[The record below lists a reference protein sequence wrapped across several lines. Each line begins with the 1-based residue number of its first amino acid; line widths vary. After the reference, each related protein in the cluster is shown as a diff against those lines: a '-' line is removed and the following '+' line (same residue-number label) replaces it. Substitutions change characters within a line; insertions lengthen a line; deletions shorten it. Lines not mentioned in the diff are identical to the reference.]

1 MAANSIKV
9 RNFIFCAAFIFLNAC
24 SDQALF
30 EPDTLRI
37 AMGAE
42 PDTLNPILASDA
54 YASNILDYVNDTLID
69 RNRDTLDFQPKLAER
84 WEITSDHLQY
94 IFHLRHGVHW
104 QDGVE
109 FTADDVVY
117 SFQKINDPKV
127 EAPFLRANYI
137 DIDRV
142 EKIDSYTVKFIYKR
156 PYFLGLSVCGAIP
169 LIPKHLFEDGNDFN
183 SHPLNR
189 KPIGLGPYRFEEW
202 QTNKKI
208 VLVRNEDYWGEKPAI
223 KKIIFRIITDDAVA
237 FQILKKGE
245 LDFSNLRPIQ
255 WMRQTDSTRFNQI
268 FSKYKYLLP
277 GFNYIG
283 WNNQSPFFN
292 DKKVRRAMTMMVD
305 RQRLLEKIEFGLG
318 QVIESPFFVEAP
330 QYDTSLKNIAYD
342 PEKAKA
348 LLKEAGW
355 ADTDGDGILDK
366 DGKKFSFVFLYP
378 AASKFSE
385 RLAPI
390 LKEDLAKV
398 GIEMTI
404 DRMEWA
410 VFLERIEKKNF
421 DATALGWSTGYE
433 DDPYQVWHSSQAK
446 MERGS
451 NFISFENSEAD
462 HFIESARTE
471 FDPTLRNKLYD
482 RFQEIIFDEQP
493 YTFLFSTDSLVVVSK
508 RFKNVIV
515 HKTGLNT
522 LEWKIE

>member
-1 MAANSIKV
+1 
-9 RNFIFCAAFIFLNAC
+9 
-24 SDQALF
+24 
-30 EPDTLRI
+30 
-37 AMGAE
+37 
-42 PDTLNPILASDA
+42 
-54 YASNILDYVNDTLID
+54 
-69 RNRDTLDFQPKLAER
+69 
-84 WEITSDHLQY
+84 
-94 IFHLRHGVHW
+94 
-104 QDGVE
+104 
-109 FTADDVVY
+109 
-117 SFQKINDPKV
+117 
-127 EAPFLRANYI
+127 
-137 DIDRV
+137 
-142 EKIDSYTVKFIYKR
+142 
-156 PYFLGLSVCGAIP
+156 
-169 LIPKHLFEDGNDFN
+169 
-183 SHPLNR
+183 
-189 KPIGLGPYRFEEW
+189 
-202 QTNKKI
+202 
-208 VLVRNEDYWGEKPAI
+208 
-223 KKIIFRIITDDAVA
+223 
-237 FQILKKGE
+237 
-245 LDFSNLRPIQ
+245 
-255 WMRQTDSTRFNQI
+255 
-268 FSKYKYLLP
+268 
-277 GFNYIG
+277 
-283 WNNQSPFFN
+283 
-292 DKKVRRAMTMMVD
+292 MTMMVD